1 MKDHA
6 FVKGM
11 AMGVVTGAAMVA
23 AMMPKKRVNMKK
35 AAGKAMK
42 AAGQMMEDIS
52 ETMGFH

>member
-11 AMGVVTGAAMVA
+11 TMGVVTGAAMVA